1 MPDESCRTCGGELV
15 THSLCSECR
24 KVTQKKCILCKNVTR
39 KQFHDICVK
48 IKPLTNSPGS
58 QVLQIL
64 HKSERSGNH
73 NRNLHSYA
81 LVIGIVGFFI
91 LGIATASYFDISQTR
106 ASDVK
111 VMDSD
116 NISSKQMIH
125 SPVISQKSFQN
136 CLAYGSGESVTVA
149 CPTDYGSAYK
159 AILDMPKELSAK
171 FSDAVFSIRGLSLKE
186 NSDGSVVLQYLDN
199 EYKTNFFA
207 N

>member
-15 THSLCSECR
+15 AHSLCSECR
-24 KVTQKKCILCKNVTR
+24 KVTQKKCILCENVTR
-39 KQFHDICVK
+39 KQFHDGC
-48 IKPLTNSPGS
+48 IKTEPLTNSRGS
-58 QVLQIL
+58 QVLWAV

-73 NRNLHSYA
+73 NRKLHSYA

-91 LGIATASYFDISQTR
+91 LGVATASYFDIFQTR

-111 VMDSD
+111 VTGSD
-116 NISSKQMIH
+116 NISSEQMIN
-125 SPVISQKSFQN
+125 SPLISQKSFQN

-149 CPTDYGSAYK
+149 CPTDYGSTYK
-159 AILDMPKELSAK
+159 AILDMPKGLSAK
-171 FSDAVFSIRGLSLKE
+171 FSDAVFSIRGISLQE
-186 NSDGSVVLQYLDN
+186 NSDGSVVLQYLDS

>member
-24 KVTQKKCILCKNVTR
+24 KVTQKKCSLCQNVTR
-39 KQFHDICVK
+39 KQFHDACVK
-48 IKPLTNSPGS
+48 KETLTISRGS
-58 QVLQIL
+58 QVLQAI
-64 HKSERSGNH
+64 HNERSGNH
-73 NRNLHSYA
+73 NRKLHSYA

-91 LGIATASYFDISQTR
+91 LGISTASYFDIFQSI

-111 VMDSD
+111 VMDSN
-116 NISSKQMIH
+116 NISSEQMIH
-125 SPVISQKSFQN
+125 SAMISQKSFHN
-136 CLAYGSGESVTVA
+136 CLAYGSGQSVTVA

-159 AILDMPKELSAK
+159 AILDMPKGLSEK
-171 FSDAVFSIRGLSLKE
+171 FSEAVFSIRGLSLKE